1 MIFYSKNAFR
11 RKTKIQRQN
20 CQKIELIMI
29 LNKKTSAIANGSFFM
44 SLRKGEINLPNQ
56 TKI

>member
-1 MIFYSKNAFR
+1 MF
-11 RKTKIQRQN
+11 
-20 CQKIELIMI
+20 